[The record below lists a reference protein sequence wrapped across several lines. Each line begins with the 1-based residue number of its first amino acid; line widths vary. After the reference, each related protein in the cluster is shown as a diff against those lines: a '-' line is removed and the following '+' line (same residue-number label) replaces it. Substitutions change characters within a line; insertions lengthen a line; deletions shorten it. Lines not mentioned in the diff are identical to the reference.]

1 MTLNVPQNIRR
12 PLLEL
17 GLPATTEQLDILVRN
32 ATTGKRLALA
42 IPAGW
47 AGADLVL
54 DFFRQ
59 TIKDQNGVDR
69 SALLD
74 PLETDLWLLNPLLSG
89 INDLEI
95 EVFKAFSEISNTF
108 VTAPSEPSGVAVDG
122 TYIYWGDGTNI
133 GRSKLNGSEPNAAF
147 IAAPENALG
156 VAVNATH
163 IFWADTTAGTIGR
176 AKLDGTEANNSFVT
190 TPVAPTAVAVN
201 ATHIFWADTTA
212 GTIGRA
218 TLAGGSP
225 NNNFITLPVS
235 PRGVYL
241 DGTYVYWTDV
251 DISILA
257 DTIGRAKLD
266 GTEANNSF
274 VDVPYG
280 FVNGIAVTSRRIY
293 WSVAEQIGRVNLDGT
308 LLRAG
313 LLTAPEGAA
322 DLAADSTYIYWAE
335 QEKGAIGRARLNE
348 KVAIAVTAK
357 LSWDRGY
364 Y

>member
-176 AKLDGTEANNSFVT
+176 A
-190 TPVAPTAVAVN
+190 
-201 ATHIFWADTTA
+201 
-212 GTIGRA
+212 